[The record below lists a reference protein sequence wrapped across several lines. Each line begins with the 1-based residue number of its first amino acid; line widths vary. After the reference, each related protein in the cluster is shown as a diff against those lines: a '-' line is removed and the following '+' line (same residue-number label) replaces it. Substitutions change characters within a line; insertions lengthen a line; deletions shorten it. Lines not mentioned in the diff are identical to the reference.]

1 MDDTI
6 LQKRFN
12 DITNNI
18 SFQYKQYI
26 EVLQSLENKMIS
38 LNQSTSEEM
47 GLYLNITN
55 DFSNIFKIE
64 TNFVRIPINLELSN
78 SQGIE
83 AEVLKQFFISEAK
96 KFNNTKFE
104 NLINIKEVMV
114 IFYKDLYNLL
124 NLHL

>member
-83 AEVLKQFFISEAK
+83 A
-96 KFNNTKFE
+96 
-104 NLINIKEVMV
+104 
-114 IFYKDLYNLL
+114 
-124 NLHL
+124 